1 MKLYEKLRFHRLTA
15 LFLAVLMLFALPS
28 CNQRD
33 GDVTTPV
40 ETTAAD
46 PAPTPYL
53 PPVVE
58 MLPAQEVKVL
68 DQNVE
73 NASTDTIIKRAPE
86 MIQYFLASGADSI
99 GVQECVQAWTDRLDE
114 GLKSKYAR
122 VGVECMTGADKGWFS
137 TYVYY
142 RKDKYRVI
150 ATDTFWLSTTPDVPS
165 QYSDTVDLP
174 RTCTWVILEDKV
186 TGFRYVHMNC
196 HLDWMD
202 EVVNAIQVQMIR
214 AQMIRF
220 AEMGYPVFA
229 TGDLNTS
236 EGSIAYDQMLESEW
250 ISNSKHIAKKTD
262 ATPSHLGNNETID
275 YCFVTGGNMTVEE
288 YAVIDHIHNGT
299 EVSDHNGIMVRA
311 TVASIPK
318 PDHGKAV
325 AQFFADA
332 ELTVNQ
338 NGDVT
343 VTLPQARDANGR
355 VAKQYDFVLKD
366 ENGDFVFETSVFG
379 CYNRPLQ
386 PLTVSVLLTDGV
398 AGKTYQLEITPISI
412 FGTKGNTIVR
422 AVVW

>member
-1 MKLYEKLRFHRLTA
+1 MMKNFKAKKITA
-15 LFLAVLMLFALPS
+15 LLLAVLMLLVLPS
-28 CNQRD
+28 CNNAD
-33 GDVTTPV
+33 GGEETTVTT
-40 ETTAAD
+40 EA
-46 PAPTPYL
+46 PAPQDPTP
-53 PPVVE
+53 PEVE
-58 MLPAQEVKVL
+58 MLPSQEVLVL
-68 DQNVE
+68 GQNVE
-73 NASTDTIIKRAPE
+73 NAATETINKRAPE

-114 GLKSKYAR
+114 GLKTKYAR

-142 RKDKYRVI
+142 LKDKYRVI

-165 QYSDTVDLP
+165 KYSDTVDLP
-174 RTCTWVILEDKV
+174 RTCTWVILEDRE

-202 EVVNAIQVQMIR
+202 KVVNAIQVQMIR

-236 EGSIAYDQMLESEW
+236 EGSITYQQMLDSEW
-250 ISNSKHIAKKTD
+250 ISNSKYIAKKSDT
-262 ATPSHLGNNETID
+262 TPSHLGNNETID

-288 YAVIDHIHNGT
+288 YSVIDHIHNGT

-311 TVASIPK
+311 MVASIPK
-318 PDHGKAV
+318 PDDEKSV
-325 AQFFADA
+325 AQFADDVA
-332 ELTVNQ
+332 LTVDK

-355 VAKQYDFVLKD
+355 SAKQYDFVLKD
-366 ENGDFVFETSVFG
+366 ENGDIVSETSVFG
-379 CYNRPLQ
+379 YYNRPLQ
-386 PLTVSVLLTDGV
+386 PLTVSAVLTDGV
-398 AGKTYQLEITPISI
+398 TDKTYQLEITPISI
-412 FGTKGNTIVR
+412 LGEKGTTIVR
-422 AVVW
+422 SIVW